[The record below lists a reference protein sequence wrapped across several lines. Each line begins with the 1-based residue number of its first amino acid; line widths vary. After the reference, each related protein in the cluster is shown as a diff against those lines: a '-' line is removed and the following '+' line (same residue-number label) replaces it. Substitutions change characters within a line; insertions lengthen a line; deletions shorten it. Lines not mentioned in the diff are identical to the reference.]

1 MAAVP
6 PLAGERLA
14 VGSKAELDHPAL
26 PSVTAVLAEDETGL
40 PVQPLTFRRLPVGI
54 LVTVLAE
61 DGAGNDARS
70 LVVRA
75 LHGEHSGKIFRVDR
89 RNLRPVYS
97 GPISGPPPRPAMG
110 R

>member
-1 MAAVP
+1 MLRSDLRVLTVRHTRLTIERNTMAAVP
-6 PLAGERLA
+6 PLAGEPLA

-40 PVQPLTFRRLPVGI
+40 PVQPLTFRRLSVGV

-61 DGAGNDARS
+61 DGGEHDSRS

-75 LHGEHSGKIFRVDR
+75 LHGEHS
-89 RNLRPVYS
+89 
-97 GPISGPPPRPAMG
+97 
-110 R
+110 